1 MVRTLIQFLALTCSL
16 LASFFL
22 IKGSLGLKANDI
34 AELAS
39 TKFDYNPHVMNNLI
53 EQQVNSEIGFILLL
67 CSFILQGINML
78 WPMRF
83 CDFEINKTEMII
95 GIVIVLIITVRLH
108 FISKNK
114 ILKKQKEIKIL
125 LERNS

>member
-83 CDFEINKTEMII
+83 CDFEINSCKPYDVDKIVYYCRSFFQTDDMRII
-95 GIVIVLIITVRLH
+95 DGRD
-108 FISKNK
+108 FNK
-114 ILKKQKEIKIL
+114 KI
-125 LERNS
+125 